1 MPLTPPNLCQR
12 SLTSLESRPTNLIMC
27 GLMLHPSLYPRLAGE
42 SQTQLESKESFK
54 KPPVTGNKVCE
65 DDCRSYKTDQVLCV

>member
-42 SQTQLESKESFK
+42 SQTQLESKESFD
-54 KPPVTGNKVCE
+54 KVCE
-65 DDCRSYKTDQVLCV
+65 DDCRSYKTDQVLCI